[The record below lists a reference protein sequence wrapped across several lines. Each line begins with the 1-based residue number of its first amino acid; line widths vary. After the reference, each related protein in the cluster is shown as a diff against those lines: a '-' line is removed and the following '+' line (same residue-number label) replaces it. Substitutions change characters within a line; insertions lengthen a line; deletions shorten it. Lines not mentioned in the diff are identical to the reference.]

1 MIYYLSL
8 GSNLQP
14 ELNAVNMLRA
24 LLQHFGPLLSYPFVY
39 TTPENINTSNGFIN
53 ALVVMSSNRSPE
65 QVKACL
71 NTIEV
76 ALGRDRTD
84 PARSIKDR
92 PADIDILG
100 FTKTYEKNYFHT
112 FNEAYIHAV
121 LRAKNPAHLNGIS
134 LALHKQLSTTQGPT
148 AIDLDTA
155 TGEIRIVEN
164 AIDGLEYR

>member
-14 ELNAVNMLRA
+14 EVNAANMLRA
-24 LLQHFGPLLSYPFVY
+24 LSKHFGPLLSYPFVY

-53 ALVVMSSNRSPE
+53 ALVVIRSNQSPE

-76 ALGRDRTD
+76 ALGRDRSD

-100 FTKTYEKNYFHT
+100 FTETYEKNYFDT
-112 FNEAYIHAV
+112 FDEAYIHAV
-121 LRAKNPAHLNGIS
+121 LHAKNPAHLNGIS
-134 LALHKQLSTTQGPT
+134 PALQEQLSTTQGPT
-148 AIDLDTA
+148 AIDLDT
-155 TGEIRIVEN
+155 TTSEICIAEN